1 LLNAAAAFE
10 LIRAYLR
17 KQIKRHINEESS
29 WFAPARDGP
38 SRFGDFMD
46 VANTGL
52 GAGLGGSASLRVDT
66 QSFSIRDFA
75 PRPSGSLQAGAARPL
90 PLLSVVIPVYN
101 EHQTLGQV
109 LAAVSRALPGVRKNI
124 IVVDDCSTD
133 GTREWLKASF
143 PVGARTGSE
152 ISIDSAGRLDVSA
165 PFNDAQISIEPLYH
179 QQNSGKGAALRT
191 GLAAARGDVVV
202 IQDADLEYDP
212 QDWAAMY
219 DLIAVRKVADVVYG
233 SRFHGQAHR
242 SLYFHHYLANRLI
255 SLLFCAL
262 YNQTLSDIE
271 TCYKMM
277 TAEVARSLQLSS
289 DDFGVEVEISARI
302 ARQSK
307 LRIYELGI
315 TYHGRS
321 YDEGKKINW
330 KDGVKAL
337 WYLLKFRFA

>member
-1 LLNAAAAFE
+1 MGVASSGLDAGSGG
-10 LIRAYLR
+10 RAPVQL
-17 KQIKRHINEESS
+17 E
-29 WFAPARDGP
+29 
-38 SRFGDFMD
+38 
-46 VANTGL
+46 TGR
-52 GAGLGGSASLRVDT
+52 S
-66 QSFSIRDFA
+66 SIREFA
-75 PRPSGSLQAGAARPL
+75 PRSAGAPQAAAGHAL
-90 PLLSVVIPVYN
+90 PPLSVIIPVYN
-101 EHQTLGQV
+101 ECHTLGQV
-109 LAAVSRALPGVRKNI
+109 LAAVGRALPGVRKTI

-133 GTREWLKASF
+133 GTREWLKANF
-143 PVGARTGSE
+143 PIGARMGAE
-152 ISIDSAGRLDVSA
+152 ISIDGTGRLDVAA
-165 PFNDAQISIEPLYH
+165 PFNDPQITIEPLYH
-179 QQNSGKGAALRT
+179 ERNRGKGAALRT
-191 GLAAARGDVVV
+191 GFAAVRGDVVV

-233 SRFHGQAHR
+233 SRFHGRAHR

-255 SLLFCAL
+255 SLIFNVL

-277 TAEVARSLQLSS
+277 TADVARSLQLSA
-289 DDFGVEVEISARI
+289 DDFGAEVEISANI
-302 ARQSK
+302 ARQRK

-315 TYHGRS
+315 TYYGRS

>member
-1 LLNAAAAFE
+1 MGVA
-10 LIRAYLR
+10 
-17 KQIKRHINEESS
+17 SS
-29 WFAPARDGP
+29 GP
-38 SRFGDFMD
+38 D
-46 VANTGL
+46 
-52 GAGLGGSASLRVDT
+52 AGLGTARDAGAGGGASLRFDLER
-66 QSFSIRDFA
+66 SSGRDFA
-75 PRPSGSLQAGAARPL
+75 PRSAGALLAETTRPL
-90 PLLSVVIPVYN
+90 PVLSVVIPVYN
-101 EHQTLGQV
+101 ERHTLGRV
-109 LAAVSRALPGVRKNI
+109 LVAVSRALPGVRKNI

-152 ISIDSAGRLDVSA
+152 ISIDGAGRLDVSA
-165 PFNDAQISIEPLYH
+165 PFTEVQISIEPLYH
-179 QQNSGKGAALRT
+179 QQNRGKGAALRT
-191 GLAAARGDVVV
+191 GFAAAGGDVVV

-212 QDWAAMY
+212 QDWTAMY

-233 SRFHGQAHR
+233 SRFQGRAHR

-255 SLLFCAL
+255 SFLFCAL

-271 TCYKMM
+271 TCCKMM
-277 TAEVARSLQLSS
+277 TAEVVRSLRLTA
-289 DDFGVEVEISARI
+289 DDFGVEVEISANI
-302 ARQSK
+302 ARQRK

-337 WYLLKFRFA
+337 WYLLKYRFA

>member
-1 LLNAAAAFE
+1 MGVA
-10 LIRAYLR
+10 
-17 KQIKRHINEESS
+17 SS
-29 WFAPARDGP
+29 
-38 SRFGDFMD
+38 
-46 VANTGL
+46 GL
-52 GAGLGGSASLRVDT
+52 GKGSGGSASARLDT
-66 QSFSIRDFA
+66 ERSSVRNFA
-75 PRPSGSLQAGAARPL
+75 PRASGATPAEAGRGL
-90 PLLSVVIPVYN
+90 PPLSVIIPVYN
-101 EHQTLGQV
+101 ERHTLGQV
-109 LAAVSRALPGVRKNI
+109 LAAVGRALPGVRKTI

-133 GTREWLKASF
+133 GTREWLKANF

-165 PFNDAQISIEPLYH
+165 PMSEALISIEPHYH
-179 QQNSGKGAALRT
+179 PQNRGKGAALRT
-191 GLAAARGDVVV
+191 GFAAVSGEVVV

-233 SRFHGQAHR
+233 SRFQGRAHR

-255 SLLFCAL
+255 SLLFNAL

-277 TAEVARSLQLSS
+277 TAEVARSLRLSAN
-289 DDFGVEVEISARI
+289 DFEVEISANV
-302 ARQSK
+302 ARQRK
-307 LRIYELGI
+307 LRIYELGMS
-315 TYHGRS
+315 YYGRS

-337 WYLLKFRFA
+337 WYLLKYRFAREPRST

>member
-1 LLNAAAAFE
+1 MGVASSGLDAGLN
-10 LIRAYLR
+10 
-17 KQIKRHINEESS
+17 
-29 WFAPARDGP
+29 
-38 SRFGDFMD
+38 
-46 VANTGL
+46 
-52 GAGLGGSASLRVDT
+52 AGLGGSASLRFDIERP
-66 QSFSIRDFA
+66 SNRDFA
-75 PRPSGSLQAGAARPL
+75 PRSSGSLQADAAMAL

-101 EHQTLGQV
+101 ERHTLGQV

-133 GTREWLKASF
+133 GTREWLKANF

-152 ISIDSAGRLDVSA
+152 ISVDGAGRLDVSA
-165 PFNDAQISIEPLYH
+165 PLNEALVSIEPLYH
-179 QQNSGKGAALRT
+179 PQNRGKGAALRT
-191 GLAAARGDVVV
+191 GFAAMRGDVVV

-212 QDWAAMY
+212 QDWATMY
-219 DLIAVRKVADVVYG
+219 DLIAVRQVADVVYG
-233 SRFHGQAHR
+233 SRFHGRAHR

-255 SLLFCAL
+255 SLLFNAL

-277 TAEVARSLQLSS
+277 TAEVARSLRLSA
-289 DDFGVEVEISARI
+289 DDFGVEVEISANI
-302 ARQSK
+302 ARQRK

-315 TYHGRS
+315 AYYGRS

-337 WYLLKFRFA
+337 WYLLKYRLA

>member
-1 LLNAAAAFE
+1 MAAASA
-10 LIRAYLR
+10 
-17 KQIKRHINEESS
+17 
-29 WFAPARDGP
+29 GP
-38 SRFGDFMD
+38 
-46 VANTGL
+46 
-52 GAGLGGSASLRVDT
+52 GAGLGGSAGVRLDIERSSR
-66 QSFSIRDFA
+66 RDFA
-75 PRPSGSLQAGAARPL
+75 PRSSGPTPAEAARPL
-90 PLLSVVIPVYN
+90 PLLSVVIPVFN
-101 EHQTLGQV
+101 EHHTLGPV
-109 LAAVSRALPGVRKNI
+109 LAAVARALPGVRKNI

-133 GTREWLKASF
+133 GTREWLKANF

-165 PFNDAQISIEPLYH
+165 PFNEAQVSIEPLYH
-179 QQNSGKGAALRT
+179 ERNRGKGAALRT
-191 GLAAARGDVVV
+191 GFAAVRGDVVV

-219 DLIAVRKVADVVYG
+219 DLIAIRKVADVVYG
-233 SRFHGQAHR
+233 SRFHGRAHR

-255 SLLFCAL
+255 SLLFNAL

-277 TAEVARSLQLSS
+277 TAEVARSLRLSAN
-289 DDFGVEVEISARI
+289 DFGIEVEISAHI
-302 ARQSK
+302 ARQRK

-315 TYHGRS
+315 AYYGRS